1 MHDPNFF
8 LSAFI
13 YLAAAVLLVPV
24 AHRLGLGSVLG
35 YLIGGAL
42 IGPFVLG
49 WVGGEQGEEAMHF
62 AEFGVVIMLFMIGL
76 ELEPARL
83 WRMRGPIFG
92 LGGLQVLLTGLAV
105 TGCAMA
111 FGLAFK
117 PALATGMILALSSTA
132 IVMQTLQEK
141 GLMRTDGGSNS
152 FAVLLFQDISVI
164 PMLAVFPLL
173 ATGGEVTE
181 HHGWLQEMPPWAQP
195 LVTLGAVAL
204 IVIAGQFV
212 VPRGF
217 AILAK
222 TGLRELLT
230 AAALLL
236 IVGVALLMTQVG
248 LSPALGAFVA
258 GVVLAGSHYRH
269 ELESNLE
276 PFKGLLLGL
285 FFLAVGA
292 SLDFSV
298 IAARP
303 LLVAGLVLA
312 LVTLKVAVLLI
323 VAVIL
328 KIRGSQRWLLVLALA
343 QGGEFAFALL
353 SMAMQQEIMDHDT
366 AKVLVVVVAL
376 SMAAAPLLFI
386 LYERVIAPR
395 YTAVSR
401 EEREADVIDEQA
413 PVILAGFGRFGN
425 FLGRFMMSQGV
436 KVTVLESDPD
446 HVEMLRKFGFKVFYG
461 DATRME
467 LLHAAGIEEA
477 CMLIISLADQAKV
490 AQLVMEV
497 REKYPKLRILSRAHD
512 YDQRF
517 ELMRMGLK
525 SEDTVHEQMHGALE
539 LAVRALRALGKPAY
553 AMQRAARRWQRYDE
567 ETMHMI
573 FPVQEDMDAYASIV
587 RQRRIELTQLFEKDL
602 AELSDHSDKGWEVA
616 RADDERKSMG
626 GAGLAET
633 GDVMRDA

>member
-1 MHDPNFF
+1 MHASHFF

-13 YLAAAVLLVPV
+13 YLGAAVLLVPI

-92 LGGLQVLLTGLAV
+92 LGGLQVVLTALAV
-105 TGCAMA
+105 MGIAKAC
-111 FGLAFK
+111 GLETK

-132 IVMQTLQEK
+132 IVIQTLQEK
-141 GLMRTDGGSNS
+141 ALLRTDGGSDS

-164 PMLAVFPLL
+164 PMLVVFPLL
-173 ATGGEVTE
+173 AASGTKVV
-181 HHGWLQEMPPWAQP
+181 HHGWLHELPHWAQP
-195 LVTLGAVAL
+195 FVTLGAVVA
-204 IVIAGQFV
+204 IVIAGQFF

-236 IVGVALLMTQVG
+236 IVGVALMMTLVG

-298 IAARP
+298 IAGRP
-303 LLVAGLVLA
+303 LLVAA
-312 LVTLKVAVLLI
+312 LVAALIALKVLVMF
-323 VAVIL
+323 VIATLL
-328 KIRGSQRWLLVLALA
+328 KIRGSHRWLLSLALA

-353 SMAMQQEIMDHDT
+353 SMAIQQDILEEET
-366 AKVLVVVVAL
+366 SKLLVAVVAL
-376 SMAAAPLLFI
+376 SMAATPLLFI
-386 LYERVIAPR
+386 LYERILAPR
-395 YTAVSR
+395 YTAVSK
-401 EEREADVIDEQA
+401 EERAPDRIDVHA

-425 FLGRFMMSQGV
+425 FVGRFMMSQGV

-446 HVEMLRKFGFKVFYG
+446 HVEMLRKFGFKVFFG
-461 DATRME
+461 DATRLD
-467 LLHAAGIEEA
+467 LLHAAGIHQA
-477 CMLIISLADQAKV
+477 CMLIIALADQAKV
-490 AQLVMEV
+490 AQLVTEV
-497 REKYPKLRILSRAHD
+497 REKYPKLRILARGHD

-517 ELMRMGLK
+517 ELMSLGVAA
-525 SEDTVHEQMHGALE
+525 EDTVHEQMGSAQE
-539 LAVRALRALGKPAY
+539 LAVRALRALGRPAY
-553 AMQRAARRWQRYDE
+553 ATERASRRWRRYDE
-567 ETMHMI
+567 ETFHLI
-573 FPVQEDMDAYASIV
+573 NPVHNDEDAYASIV
-587 RQRRIELTQLFEKDL
+587 RERRIKLTQLFEKDFT
-602 AELSDHSDKGWEVA
+602 ELPDAGDRGWEID
-616 RADDERKSMG
+616 RAEEK
-626 GAGLAET
+626 
-633 GDVMRDA
+633 

>member
-1 MHDPNFF
+1 MHDPHFF

-13 YLAAAVLLVPV
+13 YLGAAVLLVPI

-35 YLIGGAL
+35 YLIGGAI
-42 IGPFVLG
+42 IGPFALG
-49 WVGGEQGEEAMHF
+49 WVGGAQGEEAMHF

-92 LGGLQVLLTGLAV
+92 LGGLQVSLTALAV
-105 TGCAMA
+105 MGIAIAC
-111 FGLAFK
+111 GLEWK

-132 IVMQTLQEK
+132 IVIQTLQEK
-141 GLMRTDGGSNS
+141 GLMRTDGGGDS

-173 ATGGEVTE
+173 AASGIKAE
-181 HHGWLQEMPPWAQP
+181 HHGWLHELPHWAQP
-195 LVTLGAVAL
+195 LVTLGAVVA
-204 IVIAGQFV
+204 IVIAGQFI

-217 AILAK
+217 SILAK

-292 SLDFSV
+292 SLDFAV
-298 IAARP
+298 IAAKP
-303 LLVAGLVLA
+303 LLVAA
-312 LVTLKVAVLLI
+312 LVAALI
-323 VAVIL
+323 VLKAAVIYLIATVL
-328 KIRGSQRWLLVLALA
+328 KIRGSHRWLLSLALA

-353 SMAMQQEIMDHDT
+353 SMAIQQDILDEET
-366 AKVLVVVVAL
+366 SKLLVAVVAL

-386 LYERVIAPR
+386 IYERVIAPR
-395 YTAVSR
+395 YTSVSKETR
-401 EEREADVIDEQA
+401 APDRIDEHA

-425 FLGRFMMSQGV
+425 FVGRFMMSQGV

-446 HVEMLRKFGFKVFYG
+446 HVDMLRRFGFKVFYG
-461 DATRME
+461 DATRLD
-467 LLHAAGIEEA
+467 LLHAAGIEQA
-477 CMLIISLADQAKV
+477 CMLIIALADQAKV
-490 AQLVMEV
+490 AKLVTEV
-497 REKYPKLRILSRAHD
+497 REKLPKLRIFARAHD

-517 ELMRMGLK
+517 ELMNLGLAA
-525 SEDTVHEQMHGALE
+525 EDTVHEQMGSAQE

-553 AMQRAARRWQRYDE
+553 ATERAARRWKRYDE
-567 ETMHMI
+567 ETVHLLV
-573 FPVQEDMDAYASIV
+573 PVHEDESAYANIV
-587 RQRRIELTQLFEKDL
+587 RERRIELTQLFEKDM
-602 AELSDHSDKGWEVA
+602 AELPGVSDDGWEIE
-616 RADDERKSMG
+616 RADEK
-626 GAGLAET
+626 
-633 GDVMRDA
+633 

>member
-1 MHDPNFF
+1 MHAPHFF
-8 LSAFI
+8 ISAFI
-13 YLAAAVLLVPV
+13 YLSAAVLLVPV

-42 IGPFVLG
+42 IGPFALG
-49 WVGGEQGEEAMHF
+49 WVGGRQGEEAMHF

-92 LGGLQVLLTGLAV
+92 LGGLQVSLTALAAMGVAIWCGLEA
-105 TGCAMA
+105 
-111 FGLAFK
+111 K

-132 IVMQTLQEK
+132 IVIQTLQEK
-141 GLMRTDGGSNS
+141 ALMRTDGGSDS
-152 FAVLLFQDISVI
+152 FSVLLFQDISVI

-173 ATGGEVTE
+173 AASGAKVE
-181 HHGWLQEMPPWAQP
+181 HHGWLQELPHWAQP
-195 LVTLGAVAL
+195 IVTLGAVVA
-204 IVIAGQFV
+204 IVFAGQYV

-217 AILAK
+217 TILAK

-292 SLDFSV
+292 SLDFGV
-298 IAARP
+298 IAGKP
-303 LLVAGLVLA
+303 LLVAGLVGA
-312 LVTLKVAVLLI
+312 LILLKVV
-323 VAVIL
+323 VIYGIATLL
-328 KIRGSQRWLLVLALA
+328 KIRGSHRWLLSLALA

-353 SMAMQQEIMDHDT
+353 SMAIQQEILEAET
-366 AKVLVVVVAL
+366 ARMLVAVVAL
-376 SMAAAPLLFI
+376 SMAVTPLLFI
-386 LYERVIAPR
+386 LYERVLAPR

-401 EEREADVIDEQA
+401 EERAADRIDEHA

-425 FLGRFMMSQGV
+425 FVGRFMMSQGV

-446 HVEMLRKFGFKVFYG
+446 HVDMLRKYGFKVFYG
-461 DATRME
+461 DATRLD
-467 LLHAAGIEEA
+467 LLHAAGIEHA
-477 CMLIISLADQAKV
+477 RLLIIALADQAKV
-490 AQLVMEV
+490 AQLIAEV
-497 REKYPKLRILSRAHD
+497 RKKFPKLHIMARARD

-517 ELMRMGLK
+517 ELMSLGLEA
-525 SEDTVHEQMHGALE
+525 EDSVHEQMHSGLE

-553 AMQRAARRWQRYDE
+553 ATERAARRWRRYDE
-567 ETMHMI
+567 ETVHLLL
-573 FPVQEDMDAYASIV
+573 PVQEDDDAVASIV
-587 RQRRIELTQLFEKDL
+587 RERRIELTQLFEKDR
-602 AELSDHSDKGWEVA
+602 AELPDASDTGWEIN
-616 RADDERKSMG
+616 RAEES
-626 GAGLAET
+626 
-633 GDVMRDA
+633 

>member
-1 MHDPNFF
+1 MHDPSFF

-13 YLAAAVLLVPV
+13 YLATAVLMVPV

-49 WVGGEQGEEAMHF
+49 WVGGSQGEEAMHF

-76 ELEPARL
+76 ELEPSRL

-92 LGGLQVLLTGLAV
+92 LGGMQVVFTALAV
-105 TGCAMA
+105 MGVAMA
-111 FGLAFK
+111 CGLEFK
-117 PALATGMILALSSTA
+117 PAIAVGMILALSSTA
-132 IVMQTLQEK
+132 IVIQTLQEK
-141 GLMRTDGGSNS
+141 ALMRTDGGSDS

-173 ATGGEVTE
+173 AASGVSSD
-181 HHGWLQEMPPWAQP
+181 HHGWLQDLPHWAQP
-195 LVTLGAVAL
+195 LVTLGAVVA
-204 IVIAGQFV
+204 IVIAGQFI

-236 IVGVALLMTQVG
+236 IVGVALLMEQVG

-298 IAARP
+298 IASRP
-303 LLVAGLVLA
+303 VVIGLLVTG
-312 LVTLKVAVLLI
+312 LI
-323 VAVIL
+323 VMKAAVMFAIASVL
-328 KIRGSQRWLLVLALA
+328 KIRGSHRWLLSLALA

-353 SMAMQQEIMDHDT
+353 SMAIQQRILDAET
-366 AKVLVVVVAL
+366 SKLLVAVVAL
-376 SMAAAPLLFI
+376 SMAVTPLLFV
-386 LYERVIAPR
+386 LYEKVIAPR
-395 YTAVSR
+395 FTAVVMEKR
-401 EEREADVIDEQA
+401 APDAIDEHA
-413 PVILAGFGRFGN
+413 PVIMAGFGRFGN
-425 FLGRFMMSQGV
+425 FVGRFMMAQGV

-446 HVEMLRKFGFKVFYG
+446 HVDMLRNFGFKVFYG
-461 DATRME
+461 DATRLD
-467 LLHAAGIEEA
+467 LLHAAGIAEA
-477 CMLIISLADQAKV
+477 RILIISLADRAKV
-490 AQLVMEV
+490 AQLIAEI
-497 REKYPKLRILSRAHD
+497 REKFPNVRILARA
-512 YDQRF
+512 YDFDHRF
-517 ELMRMGLK
+517 ELRGLGLNV
-525 SEDTVHEQMHGALE
+525 EDIVHEQMHSALE
-539 LAVRALRALGKPAY
+539 LGTKALCILGRQRDELERAMK
-553 AMQRAARRWQRYDE
+553 QWKVYDE
-567 ETMHMI
+567 ETFHMLI
-573 FPVQEDMDAYASIV
+573 PVQDDDDAYASIV
-587 RQRRIELTQLFEKDL
+587 RQRRIELTQLFER
-602 AELSDHSDKGWEVA
+602 DKTEPTSPSA
-616 RADDERKSMG
+616 
-626 GAGLAET
+626 
-633 GDVMRDA
+633 

>member
-132 IVMQTLQEK
+132 IVIQTLQEK

-173 ATGGEVTE
+173 AAGGVATE
-181 HHGWLQEMPPWAQP
+181 HHGWLQEMPHWAQP

-204 IVIAGQFV
+204 IVVAGQFV

-292 SLDFSV
+292 SLDFGV
-298 IAARP
+298 ITARP
-303 LLVAGLVLA
+303 LVVAALVLA
-312 LVTLKVAVLLI
+312 LVTLKVVVLLV

-328 KIRGSQRWLLVLALA
+328 KIRGSQRWLLALALA

-353 SMAMQQEIMDHDT
+353 SMAMQQQILDKDT
-366 AKVLVVVVAL
+366 AKLLVAVVAL

-386 LYERVIAPR
+386 LYERVVAPR

-401 EEREADVIDEQA
+401 EERVADVIDEQA
-413 PVILAGFGRFGN
+413 PVILAGFGRFAG
-425 FLGRFMMSQGV
+425 G
-436 KVTVLESDPD
+436 
-446 HVEMLRKFGFKVFYG
+446 YG
-461 DATRME
+461 CLCEHR
-467 LLHAAGIEEA
+467 
-477 CMLIISLADQAKV
+477 S
-490 AQLVMEV
+490 
-497 REKYPKLRILSRAHD
+497 P
-512 YDQRF
+512 
-517 ELMRMGLK
+517 
-525 SEDTVHEQMHGALE
+525 
-539 LAVRALRALGKPAY
+539 
-553 AMQRAARRWQRYDE
+553 AARRA
-567 ETMHMI
+567 
-573 FPVQEDMDAYASIV
+573 DAVV
-587 RQRRIELTQLFEKDL
+587 REGSRRIERPQRQGL
-602 AELSDHSDKGWEVA
+602 G
-616 RADDERKSMG
+616 G
-626 GAGLAET
+626 GASGRRA
-633 GDVMRDA
+633 VA

>member
-1 MHDPNFF
+1 M
-8 LSAFI
+8 
-13 YLAAAVLLVPV
+13 YLAAAVLLVPL

-42 IGPFVLG
+42 IGPFALG
-49 WVGGEQGEEAMHF
+49 WVGGTQGEEAMHF

-83 WRMRGPIFG
+83 WRIRGPIFG
-92 LGGLQVLLTGLAV
+92 LGGMQVVFTTLAV
-105 TGCAMA
+105 MGIAMA
-111 FGLAFK
+111 CGLETK
-117 PALATGMILALSSTA
+117 SALAAGMILALSSTA
-132 IVMQTLQEK
+132 IVIQTLQEK
-141 GLMRTDGGSNS
+141 ALMRTDGGSDA

-173 ATGGEVTE
+173 AASGAKAE
-181 HHGWLQEMPPWAQP
+181 HHGWLQGLPHWAQP
-195 LVTLGAVAL
+195 LITLSAVVV
-204 IVIAGQFV
+204 IVIGGQFV

-236 IVGVALLMTQVG
+236 IIGVALLMTQVG

-276 PFKGLLLGL
+276 PFKSLLLGL

-292 SLDFSV
+292 SLDFGV
-298 IAARP
+298 IAGKP
-303 LLVAGLVLA
+303 LLVGTLVLA
-312 LVTLKVAVLLI
+312 LIALKAAVMFAI
-323 VAVIL
+323 ATAL
-328 KIRGSQRWLLVLALA
+328 KIRGSHRWLLSLALA

-353 SMAMQQEIMDHDT
+353 SMAIQQEILPAET
-366 AKVLVVVVAL
+366 SKLLVAVVAL

-386 LYERVIAPR
+386 FYERVLAPR
-395 YTAVSR
+395 YTAVVKEGR
-401 EEREADVIDEQA
+401 PADTIDEHA

-425 FLGRFMMSQGV
+425 FVGRFMMSQGV

-461 DATRME
+461 DATRLD
-467 LLHAAGIEEA
+467 LLHAAGIEQA
-477 CMLIISLADQAKV
+477 CLLIIALADRAKV
-490 AQLVMEV
+490 AQLVTEV
-497 REKYPKLRILSRAHD
+497 REKFPKLRIMARAHD

-517 ELMRMGLK
+517 ELMSLGLGA
-525 SEDTVHEQMHGALE
+525 EDTVHEQMGSAQE

-553 AMQRAARRWQRYDE
+553 ATERAARHWRRYDE
-567 ETMHMI
+567 ETVHMLV
-573 FPVQEDMDAYASIV
+573 PVQEDEDAYASIV
-587 RQRRIELTQLFEKDL
+587 RDRRIELAQLFEKDI
-602 AELSDHSDKGWEVA
+602 AELSDAGDKGWEISRV
-616 RADDERKSMG
+616 E
-626 GAGLAET
+626 ET
-633 GDVMRDA
+633 

>member
-1 MHDPNFF
+1 MHAPHFF
-8 LSAFI
+8 ISAFI
-13 YLAAAVLLVPV
+13 YLSAAVLLVPV

-42 IGPFVLG
+42 IGPFALG
-49 WVGGEQGEEAMHF
+49 WVGGRQGEEAMHF

-92 LGGLQVLLTGLAV
+92 LGGLQVSLTALAAMGVAIWCGLEA
-105 TGCAMA
+105 
-111 FGLAFK
+111 K

-132 IVMQTLQEK
+132 IVIQTLQEK
-141 GLMRTDGGSNS
+141 ALMRTDGGSDS

-173 ATGGEVTE
+173 AASGAKVE
-181 HHGWLQEMPPWAQP
+181 HHGWLQELPHWAQP
-195 LVTLGAVAL
+195 IVTLGAVVA
-204 IVIAGQFV
+204 IVFAGQYV

-217 AILAK
+217 TILAK

-292 SLDFSV
+292 SLDFGV
-298 IAARP
+298 IAGKP
-303 LLVAGLVLA
+303 LLVAGLVGA
-312 LVTLKVAVLLI
+312 LILLKVV
-323 VAVIL
+323 VIYGIATLL
-328 KIRGSQRWLLVLALA
+328 KIRGSHRWLLSLALA

-353 SMAMQQEIMDHDT
+353 SMAIQQEILEAET
-366 AKVLVVVVAL
+366 ARLLVAVVAL
-376 SMAAAPLLFI
+376 SMAVTPLLFI
-386 LYERVIAPR
+386 LYERVLAPR

-401 EEREADVIDEQA
+401 EERAPDRIDEHA

-425 FLGRFMMSQGV
+425 FVGRFMMSQGV

-446 HVEMLRKFGFKVFYG
+446 HVDMLRKYGFKVFYG
-461 DATRME
+461 DATRLD
-467 LLHAAGIEEA
+467 LLHAAGIEHA
-477 CMLIISLADQAKV
+477 RLLIIALADQAKV
-490 AQLVMEV
+490 AQLIAEV
-497 REKYPKLRILSRAHD
+497 REKFPRLHIMARARD

-517 ELMRMGLK
+517 ELMSLGLEA
-525 SEDTVHEQMHGALE
+525 EDSVHEQMHSGLE

-553 AMQRAARRWQRYDE
+553 ATERAARRWRRYDE
-567 ETMHMI
+567 ETVHLLL
-573 FPVQEDMDAYASIV
+573 PVQEDDDAVASIV
-587 RQRRIELTQLFEKDL
+587 RERRIELTQLFEKDR
-602 AELSDHSDKGWEVA
+602 AELPDASDTGWEIN
-616 RADDERKSMG
+616 RAEES
-626 GAGLAET
+626 
-633 GDVMRDA
+633 

>member
-1 MHDPNFF
+1 MHDANFF

-92 LGGLQVLLTGLAV
+92 LGGAQVVFTSLAV
-105 TGCAMA
+105 MGIALAC
-111 FGLAFK
+111 GLEFK
-117 PALATGMILALSSTA
+117 PAIATGMILALSSTA
-132 IVMQTLQEK
+132 IVIQTLQEK
-141 GLMRTDGGSNS
+141 ALMRTDGGADS
-152 FAVLLFQDISVI
+152 FAVLLFQDIAVI

-173 ATGGEVTE
+173 AASGTTTE
-181 HHGWLQEMPPWAQP
+181 HHGWLQALPHWAQP
-195 LVTLGAVAL
+195 LVTLSAVVA

-298 IAARP
+298 ITAKP
-303 LLVAGLVLA
+303 LLVGALVLA
-312 LVTLKVAVLLI
+312 LIVLKTAVVFAI
-323 VAVIL
+323 ATVL
-328 KIRGSQRWLLVLALA
+328 KLRGSHRWLLALALA

-353 SMAMQQEIMDHDT
+353 SMALQQQILDAET
-366 AKVLVVVVAL
+366 SKLLVAVVAL
-376 SMAAAPLLFI
+376 SMAVTPLLFI
-386 LYERVIAPR
+386 VYERIIAPR
-395 YTAVSR
+395 YTAVSKV
-401 EEREADVIDEQA
+401 ERAADTIDEHA

-446 HVEMLRKFGFKVFYG
+446 HVDMLRAFGFKVFYG
-461 DATRME
+461 DATRLD
-467 LLHAAGIEEA
+467 LLHAAGIDQA
-477 CMLIISLADQAKV
+477 CMLIIALADQSKV
-490 AQLVMEV
+490 ARLITEV
-497 REKYPKLRILSRAHD
+497 REKHPKLRILVRAQD
-512 YDQRF
+512 YDHRF
-517 ELMRMGLK
+517 ELLK
-525 SEDTVHEQMHGALE
+525 LGISAEDMVHEQMHSALV
-539 LAVRALRALGKPAY
+539 LATRALQALGKPAA
-553 AMQRAARRWQRYDE
+553 AMEEAARKWRRYDD
-567 ETMHMI
+567 ETMHLI
-573 FPVQEDMDAYASIV
+573 VPVQDDFDAYASIV
-587 RQRRIELTQLFEKDL
+587 RERRIQLTQLFEKDR
-602 AELSDHSDKGWEVA
+602 AEA
-616 RADDERKSMG
+616 
-626 GAGLAET
+626 AEK
-633 GDVMRDA
+633 

>member
-49 WVGGEQGEEAMHF
+49 WVGGAQGEEALHF

-76 ELEPARL
+76 ELEPSRL

-92 LGGLQVLLTGLAV
+92 LGGMQVVFTALVVMGI
-105 TGCAMA
+105 AMA
-111 FGLAFK
+111 CGLEFK
-117 PALATGMILALSSTA
+117 PAIATGMILALSSTA
-132 IVMQTLQEK
+132 IVIQTLQEK
-141 GLMRTDGGSNS
+141 ALMRTDGGADS
-152 FAVLLFQDISVI
+152 FAVLLFQDIAVI

-173 ATGGEVTE
+173 AAAETTTE
-181 HHGWLQEMPPWAQP
+181 HHGWLQELPHWAQP
-195 LVTLGAVAL
+195 LVTLSAVVA

-298 IAARP
+298 IAAKP
-303 LLVAGLVLA
+303 LLVGVLVLG
-312 LVTLKVAVLLI
+312 LI
-323 VAVIL
+323 VL
-328 KIRGSQRWLLVLALA
+328 KTLVLFAIATLLKLRGSHRWLLALALA

-353 SMAMQQEIMDHDT
+353 SMASQQQILEAEN
-366 AKVLVVVVAL
+366 AKLLVAVVAL
-376 SMAAAPLLFI
+376 SMAITPLLFI
-386 LYERVIAPR
+386 VYERVIAPR
-395 YTAVSR
+395 YTAVIK
-401 EEREADVIDEQA
+401 EERAPDPIDEHA

-436 KVTVLESDPD
+436 KVTVLETDPD
-446 HVEMLRKFGFKVFYG
+446 HVAMLRTFGFKVFYG
-461 DATRME
+461 DATRLD
-467 LLHAAGIEEA
+467 LLHAAGIEQA
-477 CMLIISLADQAKV
+477 CMLIIALADESKV
-490 AQLVMEV
+490 ARLVTEV
-497 REKYPKLRILSRAHD
+497 REKYPKVRILVRAKD
-512 YDQRF
+512 YGHRF
-517 ELMRMGLK
+517 ELLK
-525 SEDTVHEQMHGALE
+525 LGIEAEDMVHEQMHSALA
-539 LAVRALRALGKPAY
+539 LATRALQALGKPAA
-553 AMQRAARRWQRYDE
+553 AMEEAARKWRRYDD
-567 ETMHMI
+567 ETMHLI
-573 FPVQEDMDAYASIV
+573 VPVQDDFDAYASIV
-587 RQRRIELTQLFEKDL
+587 RERRIQLTQLFEKDR
-602 AELSDHSDKGWEVA
+602 AEVEK
-616 RADDERKSMG
+616 
-626 GAGLAET
+626 
-633 GDVMRDA
+633 

>member
-1 MHDPNFF
+1 MHDPHFF

-13 YLAAAVLLVPV
+13 YLATAVLMVPL
-24 AHRLGLGSVLG
+24 AQRLGLGSVLG

-42 IGPFVLG
+42 IGPFALG
-49 WVGGEQGEEAMHF
+49 WVGGTQGEEAMHF

-76 ELEPARL
+76 ELEPSRL

-92 LGGLQVLLTGLAV
+92 LGGMQVVFTALAV
-105 TGCAMA
+105 MGIAMLC
-111 FGLAFK
+111 GLSFK
-117 PALATGMILALSSTA
+117 PAIAAGMILALSSTA
-132 IVMQTLQEK
+132 IVLQTMQEK
-141 GLMRTDGGSNS
+141 ALMRTDGGSDS

-173 ATGGEVTE
+173 AASGAKVEA
-181 HHGWLQEMPPWAQP
+181 HGWLQQLPHWVQP
-195 LVTLGAVAL
+195 LVTIGAVVV

-217 AILAK
+217 AVLAK

-298 IAARP
+298 IIAKP
-303 LLVAGLVLA
+303 VLITLLVAGLIVMKA
-312 LVTLKVAVLLI
+312 TVMLVIATV
-323 VAVIL
+323 L
-328 KIRGSQRWLLVLALA
+328 KIRGSHRWLLSLALA

-353 SMAMQQEIMDHDT
+353 SMAIQQRILDAET
-366 AKVLVVVVAL
+366 SKLLVAVVAL
-376 SMAAAPLLFI
+376 SMAVTPLLFVI
-386 LYERVIAPR
+386 YEKVIAPR
-395 YTAVSR
+395 YTAVA
-401 EEREADVIDEQA
+401 EEKRAPDTIDEHA
-413 PVILAGFGRFGN
+413 PVIMAGFGRFGN
-425 FLGRFMMSQGV
+425 FVGRFMMSQGV

-446 HVEMLRKFGFKVFYG
+446 HVDMLRNFGFKVFYG
-461 DATRME
+461 DATRLD
-467 LLHAAGIEEA
+467 LLHAAGIA
-477 CMLIISLADQAKV
+477 QARMFIISLADRAKV
-490 AQLVMEV
+490 AQLVTEI
-497 REKYPKLRILSRAHD
+497 REKFPNVRILARAYD

-517 ELMRMGLK
+517 ELRGLGLNVG
-525 SEDTVHEQMHGALE
+525 DIVHEQMHSALE
-539 LAVRALRALGKPAY
+539 LGAKALCVLGKQRDELER
-553 AMQRAARRWQRYDE
+553 AMKKWKAYDE
-567 ETMHMI
+567 ETFHMLI
-573 FPVQEDMDAYASIV
+573 PVQDDDDAYASIV
-587 RQRRIELTQLFEKDL
+587 RERRIELTQLFERD
-602 AELSDHSDKGWEVA
+602 
-616 RADDERKSMG
+616 RT
-626 GAGLAET
+626 ET
-633 GDVMRDA
+633 TSPSA

>member
-1 MHDPNFF
+1 MHDSHFF

-49 WVGGEQGEEAMHF
+49 WVGGSQGEEAMHF

-92 LGGLQVLLTGLAV
+92 IGGMQVVFTSLAV
-105 TGCAMA
+105 MGIAMA
-111 FGLAFK
+111 CGLEFK
-117 PALATGMILALSSTA
+117 PAIATGMILALSSTA
-132 IVMQTLQEK
+132 IVIQTLQEK
-141 GLMRTDGGSNS
+141 ALMRTDGGSDS

-173 ATGGEVTE
+173 AASGPTTE
-181 HHGWLQEMPPWAQP
+181 HHGWLQELPHWAQP
-195 LVTLGAVAL
+195 LVTLSAVVA
-204 IVIAGQFV
+204 IVIAGQFM

-298 IAARP
+298 ITSRP
-303 LLVAGLVLA
+303 IVVGVLVLA
-312 LVTLKVAVLLI
+312 LIVLKAAVLFGIATL
-323 VAVIL
+323 L
-328 KIRGSQRWLLVLALA
+328 RIRGSHRWLLALAIA

-353 SMAMQQEIMDHDT
+353 SMAMQQQILDAET
-366 AKVLVVVVAL
+366 SKLLVAVVAL
-376 SMAAAPLLFI
+376 SMAVTPLLFI
-386 LYERVIAPR
+386 IYERVIAPR
-395 YTAVSR
+395 YTAVAK
-401 EEREADVIDEQA
+401 EERVADTIDEHA

-425 FLGRFMMSQGV
+425 FVGRFMMTQGV

-446 HVEMLRKFGFKVFYG
+446 HVDMLRAFGFKVFYG
-461 DATRME
+461 DATRMS
-467 LLHAAGIEEA
+467 LLHAAGIEHA
-477 CMLIISLADQAKV
+477 RLLIITLADEAKV
-490 AQLVMEV
+490 AQLVAEV
-497 REKYPKLRILSRAHD
+497 REKFPKLRIMARAHG

-517 ELMRMGLK
+517 ELMKLGLAA
-525 SEDTVHEQMHGALE
+525 EDTVHEQMGSAQE

-553 AMQRAARRWQRYDE
+553 ATERAARRWRRYDE
-567 ETMHMI
+567 ETVHLLI
-573 FPVQEDMDAYASIV
+573 PVQDDFDTYASIV
-587 RQRRIELTQLFEKDL
+587 RDRRTQLTQLFEKDRT
-602 AELSDHSDKGWEVA
+602 ELSTDADKGWEIA
-616 RADDERKSMG
+616 RAEEK
-626 GAGLAET
+626 
-633 GDVMRDA
+633 

>member
-1 MHDPNFF
+1 MHDPHFF

-13 YLAAAVLLVPV
+13 YLAAAVLMVPL

-49 WVGGEQGEEAMHF
+49 WVGGSQGEEAMHF

-76 ELEPARL
+76 ELEPSRL

-92 LGGLQVLLTGLAV
+92 LGGLQVVGSALAV
-105 TGCAMA
+105 TGIAMA
-111 FGLAFK
+111 CGLEFK

-132 IVMQTLQEK
+132 IVIQTLQEK
-141 GLMRTDGGSNS
+141 ALMRTDGGSDS

-173 ATGGEVTE
+173 AASGVKMEV
-181 HHGWLQEMPPWAQP
+181 HGWLQELPHWAQP
-195 LVTLGAVAL
+195 LVTLGAVVA

-217 AILAK
+217 AVLAK

-269 ELESNLE
+269 ELASNLE

-298 IAARP
+298 IVARP
-303 LLVAGLVLA
+303 LTIALLVAGLIA
-312 LVTLKVAVLLI
+312 LKAVVMLLI
-323 VAVIL
+323 ATAL
-328 KIRGSQRWLLVLALA
+328 KIRGSHRWLLALALA

-353 SMAMQQEIMDHDT
+353 SMAMQQRILDAEIS
-366 AKVLVVVVAL
+366 KLLVAVVAL
-376 SMAAAPLLFI
+376 SMAVTPLLFV
-386 LYERVIAPR
+386 LYEKIIAPR
-395 YTAVSR
+395 YTAVVVEKR
-401 EEREADVIDEQA
+401 APDTIDEHA
-413 PVILAGFGRFGN
+413 PVIMAGFGRFGN
-425 FLGRFMMSQGV
+425 FVGRFMMSQDI

-446 HVEMLRKFGFKVFYG
+446 HVDMLRTFGFKVFYG
-461 DATRME
+461 DATRLD
-467 LLHAAGIEEA
+467 LLHAAGIEQA
-477 CMLIISLADQAKV
+477 CMLIISLADRAKV
-490 AQLVMEV
+490 AQLVTEV
-497 REKYPKLRILSRAHD
+497 REKFPKVRILARAHD
-512 YDQRF
+512 YDQRH
-517 ELMRMGLK
+517 ELIRLGLR
-525 SEDTVHEQMHGALE
+525 SEDVVHEQMHSALE
-539 LAVRALRALGKPAY
+539 LGLKALRVLGKPGE
-553 AMQRAARRWQRYDE
+553 AMEEAKRRWKAYDE
-567 ETMHMI
+567 ETFHLLI
-573 FPVQEDMDAYASIV
+573 PVHDDDDAYASIV
-587 RQRRIELTQLFEKDL
+587 RERRIQLTQLFEKDR
-602 AELSDHSDKGWEVA
+602 AEME
-616 RADDERKSMG
+616 M
-626 GAGLAET
+626 
-633 GDVMRDA
+633 

>member
-1 MHDPNFF
+1 MHDPHFF

-13 YLAAAVLLVPV
+13 YLAAAVLLVPI

-35 YLIGGAL
+35 YLIGGAI

-49 WVGGEQGEEAMHF
+49 WVGGRQGEEAMHF

-76 ELEPARL
+76 ELEPSRL

-92 LGGLQVLLTGLAV
+92 LGGLQVSLTALAV
-105 TGCAMA
+105 MGIAIA
-111 FGLAFK
+111 FGLQWK

-132 IVMQTLQEK
+132 IVIQTLQEK
-141 GLMRTDGGSNS
+141 GLMRTDGGGDS

-173 ATGGEVTE
+173 AASGVEIK
-181 HHGWLQEMPPWAQP
+181 HDGWLHELPHWAQP
-195 LVTLGAVAL
+195 LVTLGAVVA
-204 IVIAGQFV
+204 IVIAGQFII
-212 VPRGF
+212 PRGF
-217 AILAK
+217 AVLAK
-222 TGLRELLT
+222 TGLREILT

-292 SLDFSV
+292 SLDFAV
-298 IAARP
+298 IAANP
-303 LLVAGLVLA
+303 LLIAALVLA
-312 LVTLKVAVLLI
+312 LIALKA
-323 VAVIL
+323 AVIYLIATAL
-328 KIRGSQRWLLVLALA
+328 KIRGSHRWLLSLALA

-353 SMAMQQEIMDHDT
+353 SMAIQQDILTEET
-366 AKVLVVVVAL
+366 SKLLVAVVAL

-386 LYERVIAPR
+386 IYERVLAPR
-395 YTAVSR
+395 YTSVSR
-401 EEREADVIDEQA
+401 EERAPDRIDEHA

-425 FLGRFMMSQGV
+425 FVGRFMMSQGV

-446 HVEMLRKFGFKVFYG
+446 HVDMLRRFGFKVFYG
-461 DATRME
+461 DATRLD
-467 LLHAAGIEEA
+467 LLHAAGIDQA
-477 CMLIISLADQAKV
+477 CMLIIALADQAKV
-490 AQLVMEV
+490 ARLVTEV
-497 REKYPKLRILSRAHD
+497 REKFPDLRILARAHD

-517 ELMRMGLK
+517 ELMNLGL
-525 SEDTVHEQMHGALE
+525 SAEDTVHEQMGSAQE

-553 AMQRAARRWQRYDE
+553 ATERAARRWKRYDE
-567 ETMHMI
+567 ETVHLLV
-573 FPVQEDMDAYASIV
+573 PVHEDEDTYARIV
-587 RQRRIELTQLFEKDL
+587 RERRIELTQLFEKDL
-602 AELSDHSDKGWEVA
+602 AELPIDSDEGWEIE
-616 RADDERKSMG
+616 RAEK
-626 GAGLAET
+626 E
-633 GDVMRDA
+633 

>member
-49 WVGGEQGEEAMHF
+49 WVGWVGGEQGEEALHF

-76 ELEPARL
+76 ELEPSRL

-92 LGGLQVLLTGLAV
+92 LGGMQVVFTALAVMGLA
-105 TGCAMA
+105 MA
-111 FGLAFK
+111 CGLDFK
-117 PALATGMILALSSTA
+117 PAIATGMILALSSTA
-132 IVMQTLQEK
+132 IVIQTLQEK
-141 GLMRTDGGSNS
+141 ALMRTDGGADS
-152 FAVLLFQDISVI
+152 FAVLLFQDIAVI

-173 ATGGEVTE
+173 AAGETTTE
-181 HHGWLQEMPPWAQP
+181 HHGWLQELPHWAQP
-195 LVTLGAVAL
+195 LVTLGAVVA

-298 IAARP
+298 IAAKP
-303 LLVAGLVLA
+303 LLVGVLVLG
-312 LVTLKVAVLLI
+312 LIVLKTLVLLAI
-323 VAVIL
+323 ATLL
-328 KIRGSQRWLLVLALA
+328 KIRGSHRWLLALALA

-353 SMAMQQEIMDHDT
+353 SMASQQQILDAEN
-366 AKVLVVVVAL
+366 AKLLVAVVAL
-376 SMAAAPLLFI
+376 SMAVTPLLFI
-386 LYERVIAPR
+386 VYERVIAQR
-395 YTAVSR
+395 YTAVSKV
-401 EEREADVIDEQA
+401 ERAPDPIDEHA

-436 KVTVLESDPD
+436 KVTVLETDPD
-446 HVEMLRKFGFKVFYG
+446 HVDMLRTFGFKVFYG
-461 DATRME
+461 DATRLD
-467 LLHAAGIEEA
+467 LLHAAGIEQA
-477 CMLIISLADQAKV
+477 CMLIIALADESKV
-490 AQLVMEV
+490 ARLVTEV
-497 REKYPKLRILSRAHD
+497 REKYPKVRILVRAQD
-512 YDQRF
+512 YGHRF
-517 ELMRMGLK
+517 ELLK
-525 SEDTVHEQMHGALE
+525 LGIEAEDMVHEQMHSALA
-539 LAVRALRALGKPAY
+539 LATRALQALGKPAA
-553 AMQRAARRWQRYDE
+553 AMEEAARKWRRYDD
-567 ETMHMI
+567 ETMHLI
-573 FPVQEDMDAYASIV
+573 VPVQDDFDAYASIV
-587 RQRRIELTQLFEKDL
+587 RERRVQLTQLFEKDR
-602 AELSDHSDKGWEVA
+602 AEVEK
-616 RADDERKSMG
+616 
-626 GAGLAET
+626 
-633 GDVMRDA
+633 

>member
-49 WVGGEQGEEAMHF
+49 WVGGAQGEEALHF

-76 ELEPARL
+76 ELEPSRL

-92 LGGLQVLLTGLAV
+92 LGGMQVVFTALTVMGIALACGLE
-105 TGCAMA
+105 
-111 FGLAFK
+111 FK
-117 PALATGMILALSSTA
+117 PAIATGMILALSSTA
-132 IVMQTLQEK
+132 IVIQTLQEK
-141 GLMRTDGGSNS
+141 ALMRTDGGADS
-152 FAVLLFQDISVI
+152 FAVLLFQDIAVI

-173 ATGGEVTE
+173 AASETTTE
-181 HHGWLQEMPPWAQP
+181 HHGWLQELPQWAQP
-195 LVTLGAVAL
+195 LVTLGAVVA

-292 SLDFSV
+292 SLDFNV
-298 IAARP
+298 IAAKP
-303 LLVAGLVLA
+303 LLVGVLVLG
-312 LVTLKVAVLLI
+312 LIVLKTLVLLAI
-323 VAVIL
+323 ATLL
-328 KIRGSQRWLLVLALA
+328 KIRGSHRWLLALA

-353 SMAMQQEIMDHDT
+353 SMASQQQILDAEN
-366 AKVLVVVVAL
+366 AKLLVAVVAL
-376 SMAAAPLLFI
+376 SMAVTPLLFI
-386 LYERVIAPR
+386 VYERVIAPR
-395 YTAVSR
+395 YTAVSKV
-401 EEREADVIDEQA
+401 ERAPDPIDEHA

-436 KVTVLESDPD
+436 KVTVLETDPD
-446 HVEMLRKFGFKVFYG
+446 HVDMLRTFGFKVFYG
-461 DATRME
+461 DATRLD
-467 LLHAAGIEEA
+467 LLHAAGIEQA
-477 CMLIISLADQAKV
+477 CMLIIALADESKV
-490 AQLVMEV
+490 ARLVTEV
-497 REKYPKLRILSRAHD
+497 REKYPKVRILVRAKD
-512 YDQRF
+512 YGHRF
-517 ELMRMGLK
+517 ELLK
-525 SEDTVHEQMHGALE
+525 LGIEAEDMVHEQMHSALA
-539 LAVRALRALGKPAY
+539 LATRALQALGKPAA
-553 AMQRAARRWQRYDE
+553 AMEEAAQRWRRYDD
-567 ETMHMI
+567 ETMHLI
-573 FPVQEDMDAYASIV
+573 VPVQDDFDACASIV
-587 RQRRIELTQLFEKDL
+587 RERRIQLTQLFEKDR
-602 AELSDHSDKGWEVA
+602 AEVEK
-616 RADDERKSMG
+616 
-626 GAGLAET
+626 
-633 GDVMRDA
+633 

>member
-49 WVGGEQGEEAMHF
+49 WVGGAQGEEALHF

-76 ELEPARL
+76 ELEPSRL

-92 LGGLQVLLTGLAV
+92 LGGMQVVFTALTVMGIALACGLE
-105 TGCAMA
+105 
-111 FGLAFK
+111 FK
-117 PALATGMILALSSTA
+117 PAIATGMILALSSTA
-132 IVMQTLQEK
+132 IVIQTLQEK
-141 GLMRTDGGSNS
+141 ALMRTDGGADS
-152 FAVLLFQDISVI
+152 FAVLLFQDIAVI

-173 ATGGEVTE
+173 AASETTTE
-181 HHGWLQEMPPWAQP
+181 HHGWLQELPQWAQP
-195 LVTLGAVAL
+195 LVTLGAVVA

-292 SLDFSV
+292 SLDFNV
-298 IAARP
+298 IAAKP
-303 LLVAGLVLA
+303 LLVGVLVLG
-312 LVTLKVAVLLI
+312 LIVLKTLVLLAI
-323 VAVIL
+323 ATLL
-328 KIRGSQRWLLVLALA
+328 KIRGSHRWLLALALA

-353 SMAMQQEIMDHDT
+353 SMASQQQILDAEN
-366 AKVLVVVVAL
+366 AKLLVAVVAL
-376 SMAAAPLLFI
+376 SMAVTPLLFI
-386 LYERVIAPR
+386 VYERVIAPR
-395 YTAVSR
+395 YTAVSKV
-401 EEREADVIDEQA
+401 ERAPDPIDEHA

-436 KVTVLESDPD
+436 KVTVLETDPD
-446 HVEMLRKFGFKVFYG
+446 HVDMLRTFGFKVFYG
-461 DATRME
+461 DATRLD
-467 LLHAAGIEEA
+467 LLHAAGIEQA
-477 CMLIISLADQAKV
+477 CMLIIALADESKV
-490 AQLVMEV
+490 ARLVTEV
-497 REKYPKLRILSRAHD
+497 REKYPKVRILVRAKD
-512 YDQRF
+512 YGHRF
-517 ELMRMGLK
+517 ELLK
-525 SEDTVHEQMHGALE
+525 LGIEAEDMVHEQMHSALA
-539 LAVRALRALGKPAY
+539 LATRALQALGKPAA
-553 AMQRAARRWQRYDE
+553 AMEEAAQRWRRYDD
-567 ETMHMI
+567 ETMHLI
-573 FPVQEDMDAYASIV
+573 VPVQDDFDAYASIV
-587 RQRRIELTQLFEKDL
+587 RERRIQLTQLFEKDR
-602 AELSDHSDKGWEVA
+602 AEV
-616 RADDERKSMG
+616 
-626 GAGLAET
+626 
-633 GDVMRDA
+633 

>member
-49 WVGGEQGEEAMHF
+49 WVGGAQGEEALHF

-76 ELEPARL
+76 ELEPSRL

-92 LGGLQVLLTGLAV
+92 LGGMQVVFTALTVMGIALACGLE
-105 TGCAMA
+105 
-111 FGLAFK
+111 FK
-117 PALATGMILALSSTA
+117 PAIATGMILALSSTA
-132 IVMQTLQEK
+132 IVIQTLQEK
-141 GLMRTDGGSNS
+141 ALMRTDGGADS
-152 FAVLLFQDISVI
+152 FAVLLFQDIAVI

-173 ATGGEVTE
+173 AASETTTE
-181 HHGWLQEMPPWAQP
+181 HHGWLQELPQWAQP
-195 LVTLGAVAL
+195 LVTLGAVVA

-258 GVVLAGSHYRH
+258 GLVLAGSHYRH

-292 SLDFSV
+292 SLDFNV
-298 IAARP
+298 IAAKP
-303 LLVAGLVLA
+303 LLVGVLVLG
-312 LVTLKVAVLLI
+312 LIVLKTLVLLAI
-323 VAVIL
+323 ATLL
-328 KIRGSQRWLLVLALA
+328 KIRGSHRWLLALALA

-353 SMAMQQEIMDHDT
+353 SMASQQQILDAEN
-366 AKVLVVVVAL
+366 AKLLVAVVAL
-376 SMAAAPLLFI
+376 SMAVTPLLFI
-386 LYERVIAPR
+386 VYERVIAPR
-395 YTAVSR
+395 YTAVSKV
-401 EEREADVIDEQA
+401 ERAPDPIDEHA

-436 KVTVLESDPD
+436 KVTVLETDPD
-446 HVEMLRKFGFKVFYG
+446 HVDMLRTFGFKVFYG
-461 DATRME
+461 DATRLD
-467 LLHAAGIEEA
+467 LLHAAGIEQA
-477 CMLIISLADQAKV
+477 CMLIIALADESKV
-490 AQLVMEV
+490 ARLVTEV
-497 REKYPKLRILSRAHD
+497 REKYPKVRILVRAKD
-512 YDQRF
+512 YGHRF
-517 ELMRMGLK
+517 ELLK
-525 SEDTVHEQMHGALE
+525 LGIEAEDMVHEQMHSALA
-539 LAVRALRALGKPAY
+539 LATRALQALGKPAA
-553 AMQRAARRWQRYDE
+553 AMEEAAQRWRRYDD
-567 ETMHMI
+567 ETMHLI
-573 FPVQEDMDAYASIV
+573 VPVQDDFDAYASIV
-587 RQRRIELTQLFEKDL
+587 RERRIQLTQLFEKDR
-602 AELSDHSDKGWEVA
+602 AEVEK
-616 RADDERKSMG
+616 
-626 GAGLAET
+626 
-633 GDVMRDA
+633 

>member
-49 WVGGEQGEEAMHF
+49 WVGGAQGEEALHF

-76 ELEPARL
+76 ELEPSRL

-92 LGGLQVLLTGLAV
+92 LGGMQVVFTALAV
-105 TGCAMA
+105 MGIALTC
-111 FGLAFK
+111 GLEYK
-117 PALATGMILALSSTA
+117 PAIATGMILALSSTA
-132 IVMQTLQEK
+132 IVIQTLQEK
-141 GLMRTDGGSNS
+141 ALMRTDGGADS
-152 FAVLLFQDISVI
+152 FAVLLFQDIAVI

-173 ATGGEVTE
+173 AASGTTTE
-181 HHGWLQEMPPWAQP
+181 HHGWLQTLPHWAQP
-195 LVTLGAVAL
+195 LVTLGAVVA
-204 IVIAGQFV
+204 IVVAGQFV

-298 IAARP
+298 ILAKP
-303 LLVAGLVLA
+303 LLVGVLVLGLIA
-312 LVTLKVAVLLI
+312 LKVAVI
-323 VAVIL
+323 FVIATVL
-328 KIRGSQRWLLVLALA
+328 KIRGSHRWLLALALA

-353 SMAMQQEIMDHDT
+353 SMASQQQILDAET
-366 AKVLVVVVAL
+366 SKLLVAVVAL
-376 SMAAAPLLFI
+376 SMAVTPLLFI
-386 LYERVIAPR
+386 VYERIIAPR
-395 YTAVSR
+395 YTAVSKV
-401 EEREADVIDEQA
+401 ERAPDPIDEHA

-446 HVEMLRKFGFKVFYG
+446 HVDMLRAFGFKVFYG
-461 DATRME
+461 DATRLD
-467 LLHAAGIEEA
+467 LLHAAGIEQA
-477 CMLIISLADQAKV
+477 CMLIIALADQSKV
-490 AQLVMEV
+490 ARLVTEV
-497 REKYPKLRILSRAHD
+497 REKYPKVRILVRAQD
-512 YDQRF
+512 YDHRF
-517 ELMRMGLK
+517 ELLK
-525 SEDTVHEQMHGALE
+525 LGIEAEDMVHEQMHSALV
-539 LAVRALRALGKPAY
+539 LATRALQALGKPAA
-553 AMQRAARRWQRYDE
+553 AMEEAARKWRRYDD
-567 ETMHMI
+567 ETMHLI
-573 FPVQEDMDAYASIV
+573 VPVQDDFDAYASIV
-587 RQRRIELTQLFEKDL
+587 RERRIQLTQLFEKDR
-602 AELSDHSDKGWEVA
+602 AEVA
-616 RADDERKSMG
+616 GK
-626 GAGLAET
+626 
-633 GDVMRDA
+633 

>member
-1 MHDPNFF
+1 MHAPHFF
-8 LSAFI
+8 LSAFV
-13 YLAAAVLLVPV
+13 YLSAAVLLVPV

-42 IGPFVLG
+42 IGPFALG
-49 WVGGEQGEEAMHF
+49 WVGGRQGEEAMHF

-92 LGGLQVLLTGLAV
+92 LGGLQVSLTALAAMGVAMWCGLEA
-105 TGCAMA
+105 
-111 FGLAFK
+111 K

-132 IVMQTLQEK
+132 IVIQTLQEK
-141 GLMRTDGGSNS
+141 ALMRTDGGSDS

-173 ATGGEVTE
+173 AASGAKVE
-181 HHGWLQEMPPWAQP
+181 HHGWLQELPHWAQP
-195 LVTLGAVAL
+195 IVTLGAVVA
-204 IVIAGQFV
+204 IVFAGQYI

-292 SLDFSV
+292 SLDFGV
-298 IAARP
+298 IAGKP
-303 LLVAGLVLA
+303 LLVAGLVTA
-312 LVTLKVAVLLI
+312 LILLKVV
-323 VAVIL
+323 VIYGIATLL
-328 KIRGSQRWLLVLALA
+328 KIRGSHRWLLSLALA

-353 SMAMQQEIMDHDT
+353 SMAIQQEILEAET
-366 AKVLVVVVAL
+366 ARLLVAVVAL
-376 SMAAAPLLFI
+376 SMAVTPLLFI
-386 LYERVIAPR
+386 LYERVLAPR

-401 EEREADVIDEQA
+401 EERAPDRIDEHA

-425 FLGRFMMSQGV
+425 FVGRFMMSQGV

-446 HVEMLRKFGFKVFYG
+446 HVDMLRKYGFKVFYG
-461 DATRME
+461 DATRLD
-467 LLHAAGIEEA
+467 LLHAAGIEHA
-477 CMLIISLADQAKV
+477 RLLIIALADQAKV
-490 AQLVMEV
+490 AQLIAEV
-497 REKYPKLRILSRAHD
+497 REKFPKLHIMARARD

-517 ELMRMGLK
+517 ELMSLGLEA
-525 SEDTVHEQMHGALE
+525 EDSVHEQMHSGLE

-553 AMQRAARRWQRYDE
+553 ATERAARRWRRYDE
-567 ETMHMI
+567 ETVHLLL
-573 FPVQEDMDAYASIV
+573 PVQEDDDAVASIV
-587 RQRRIELTQLFEKDL
+587 RERRIELTQLFEKDR
-602 AELSDHSDKGWEVA
+602 AELPDASDTGWEIN
-616 RADDERKSMG
+616 RAE
-626 GAGLAET
+626 EN
-633 GDVMRDA
+633 

>member
-49 WVGGEQGEEAMHF
+49 WVGGEPGEEALHF

-76 ELEPARL
+76 ELEPSRL

-92 LGGLQVLLTGLAV
+92 LGGMQVVFTALAV
-105 TGCAMA
+105 MGIAMA
-111 FGLAFK
+111 CGLDFK
-117 PALATGMILALSSTA
+117 PAIATGMILALSSTA
-132 IVMQTLQEK
+132 IVIQTLQEK
-141 GLMRTDGGSNS
+141 ALMRTDGGADS
-152 FAVLLFQDISVI
+152 FAVLLFQDIAVI

-173 ATGGEVTE
+173 AAAETTTE
-181 HHGWLQEMPPWAQP
+181 HHGWLQELPHWAQP
-195 LVTLGAVAL
+195 LVTLSAVVA

-236 IVGVALLMTQVG
+236 SVGVALLMTQVG

-298 IAARP
+298 IAAKP
-303 LLVAGLVLA
+303 LLVGVLVLG
-312 LVTLKVAVLLI
+312 LIVLKTLVLLAI
-323 VAVIL
+323 ATLL
-328 KIRGSQRWLLVLALA
+328 KIRGSHRWLLALALA

-353 SMAMQQEIMDHDT
+353 SMASQQQILEAEN
-366 AKVLVVVVAL
+366 AKLLVAVVAL
-376 SMAAAPLLFI
+376 SMAITPLLFI
-386 LYERVIAPR
+386 VYERVIAPR
-395 YTAVSR
+395 YTAVIK
-401 EEREADVIDEQA
+401 EERAPDPIDEHA

-436 KVTVLESDPD
+436 KVTVLETDPD
-446 HVEMLRKFGFKVFYG
+446 HVDMLRTFGFKVFYG
-461 DATRME
+461 DATRLD
-467 LLHAAGIEEA
+467 LLHAAGIEQA
-477 CMLIISLADQAKV
+477 CMLIIALADESKV
-490 AQLVMEV
+490 ARLVTEV
-497 REKYPKLRILSRAHD
+497 REKYPKVRILVRAKD
-512 YDQRF
+512 YGHRF
-517 ELMRMGLK
+517 ELLK
-525 SEDTVHEQMHGALE
+525 LGIEAEDMVHEQMHSALA
-539 LAVRALRALGKPAY
+539 LATRALQALGKPAT
-553 AMQRAARRWQRYDE
+553 AMEEAAHKWRRYDD
-567 ETMHMI
+567 ETMHLI
-573 FPVQEDMDAYASIV
+573 VPVQDDFDAYASIV
-587 RQRRIELTQLFEKDL
+587 RERRVQLTQLFEKDR
-602 AELSDHSDKGWEVA
+602 AEVEK
-616 RADDERKSMG
+616 
-626 GAGLAET
+626 
-633 GDVMRDA
+633 

>member
-1 MHDPNFF
+1 MHAPHFF

-13 YLAAAVLLVPV
+13 YLGAAVLLVPI

-42 IGPFVLG
+42 IGPFALG
-49 WVGGEQGEEAMHF
+49 WVGGTQGEEAMHF

-92 LGGLQVLLTGLAV
+92 LGGLQVLLTALSIMGI
-105 TGCAMA
+105 AMA
-111 FGLAFK
+111 FGLESK

-132 IVMQTLQEK
+132 IVIQTLQEK
-141 GLMRTDGGSNS
+141 ALMRTDGGADS

-173 ATGGEVTE
+173 AASGAKVV
-181 HHGWLQEMPPWAQP
+181 HHGWLQELPHWAQP
-195 LVTLGAVAL
+195 LITLGAVVV
-204 IVIAGQFV
+204 IVIGGRFI
-212 VPRGF
+212 VPRGCN
-217 AILAK
+217 ILAK

-298 IAARP
+298 IAGKP
-303 LLVAGLVLA
+303 LLVAA
-312 LVTLKVAVLLI
+312 LVVALIALKAAVMFVIATL
-323 VAVIL
+323 L
-328 KIRGSQRWLLVLALA
+328 KIRGSHRWLLSLALA

-353 SMAMQQEIMDHDT
+353 SMAIQQEILDAET
-366 AKVLVVVVAL
+366 SKLLVAVVAL
-376 SMAAAPLLFI
+376 SMAIAPLLFI
-386 LYERVIAPR
+386 IYDRLIAPR
-395 YTAVSR
+395 YTAVSKEQR
-401 EEREADVIDEQA
+401 APDRIDEHA

-425 FLGRFMMSQGV
+425 FVGRIMMSQGV

-446 HVEMLRKFGFKVFYG
+446 HVDMLRKFGFKVFYG
-461 DATRME
+461 DATRLD
-467 LLHAAGIEEA
+467 LLHAAGIEQA
-477 CMLIISLADQAKV
+477 CMLIIALADQAKV
-490 AQLVMEV
+490 AQLIADV
-497 REKYPKLRILSRAHD
+497 RERFPKLRILARAHD
-512 YDQRF
+512 YDHRV
-517 ELMRMGLK
+517 ELINLGLTA
-525 SEDTVHEQMHGALE
+525 EDTVHEQMGSAQE
-539 LAVRALRALGKPAY
+539 LAVRALRALGQPAY
-553 AMQRAARRWQRYDE
+553 ATERAARRWRRYDD
-567 ETMHMI
+567 ETFHLLI
-573 FPVQEDMDAYASIV
+573 PVHEDEDAYASIV
-587 RQRRIELTQLFEKDL
+587 RERRVELTQLFEKDL
-602 AELSDHSDKGWEVA
+602 AELPTDNDQAWEIA
-616 RADDERKSMG
+616 RAEEK
-626 GAGLAET
+626 
-633 GDVMRDA
+633 

>member
-1 MHDPNFF
+1 MHDPHFF

-13 YLAAAVLLVPV
+13 YLAAAVLLVPL

-35 YLIGGAL
+35 YLIGGAI

-49 WVGGEQGEEAMHF
+49 WVGGRQGEEAMHF

-92 LGGLQVLLTGLAV
+92 LGGLQVSLTALVVMGIAIACGLEW
-105 TGCAMA
+105 
-111 FGLAFK
+111 K

-132 IVMQTLQEK
+132 IVIQTLQEK
-141 GLMRTDGGSNS
+141 GLMRTDGGGDS

-173 ATGGEVTE
+173 AASVSKTE
-181 HHGWLQEMPPWAQP
+181 HHGWLHELPHWAQP
-195 LVTLGAVAL
+195 LVTLGAVVA
-204 IVIAGQFV
+204 IVIAGQFI

-292 SLDFSV
+292 SLDFAV

-303 LLVAGLVLA
+303 LLVTA
-312 LVTLKVAVLLI
+312 LVMALIILKA
-323 VAVIL
+323 AVIYLIATAL
-328 KIRGSQRWLLVLALA
+328 KIRGSHRWLLSLALA

-353 SMAMQQEIMDHDT
+353 SMAIQQDI
-366 AKVLVVVVAL
+366 LVEETSKLLVAVVAL

-386 LYERVIAPR
+386 IYERILAPR

-401 EEREADVIDEQA
+401 EQRAPDRIDEHA

-425 FLGRFMMSQGV
+425 FVGRFMMSQGV

-446 HVEMLRKFGFKVFYG
+446 HVDMLRKFGFKVFYG
-461 DATRME
+461 DATRLD
-467 LLHAAGIEEA
+467 LLHAAGIDHA
-477 CMLIISLADQAKV
+477 CMLIIALADQAKV
-490 AQLVMEV
+490 ARLVTEV
-497 REKYPKLRILSRAHD
+497 REKFPKLRILARAHD

-517 ELMRMGLK
+517 ELMSLGLAA
-525 SEDTVHEQMHGALE
+525 EDAVHEQMGSAQE

-553 AMQRAARRWQRYDE
+553 ATERAARRWKRYDE
-567 ETMHMI
+567 ETVHLLV
-573 FPVQEDMDAYASIV
+573 PVHEDEDAYANIV
-587 RQRRIELTQLFEKDL
+587 RQRRIELTQLFQKDL
-602 AELSDHSDKGWEVA
+602 AELPHANDSAWEID
-616 RADDERKSMG
+616 RANE
-626 GAGLAET
+626 A
-633 GDVMRDA
+633 

>member
-1 MHDPNFF
+1 MHDPHFF

-13 YLAAAVLLVPV
+13 YLAAAVLMVPL

-49 WVGGEQGEEAMHF
+49 WVGGSQGEEAMHF

-76 ELEPARL
+76 ELEPSRL

-92 LGGLQVLLTGLAV
+92 LGGMQVVFTALAV
-105 TGCAMA
+105 MSIALAC
-111 FGLAFK
+111 GLGFK
-117 PALATGMILALSSTA
+117 PAIATGMILALSSTA
-132 IVMQTLQEK
+132 IVIQTLQEK
-141 GLMRTDGGSNS
+141 ALMRTDGGADS
-152 FAVLLFQDISVI
+152 FAVLLFQDIAVI

-173 ATGGEVTE
+173 AASGTTTE
-181 HHGWLQEMPPWAQP
+181 HHGWLQELPHWAQP
-195 LVTLGAVAL
+195 LVTLGAVVA

-292 SLDFSV
+292 SLDFGV

-303 LLVAGLVLA
+303 LTIALLVAGLIA
-312 LVTLKVAVLLI
+312 LKAVVMLLI
-323 VAVIL
+323 ATAL
-328 KIRGSQRWLLVLALA
+328 KIRGSHRWLLALALA

-353 SMAMQQEIMDHDT
+353 SMAMQQRILDAEIS
-366 AKVLVVVVAL
+366 KLLVAVVAL
-376 SMAAAPLLFI
+376 SMAVTPLLFV
-386 LYERVIAPR
+386 LYEKIIAPR
-395 YTAVSR
+395 YTAVVVEKR
-401 EEREADVIDEQA
+401 APDTIDEHA
-413 PVILAGFGRFGN
+413 PVIMAGFGRFGN
-425 FLGRFMMSQGV
+425 FVGRFMMSQDI

-446 HVEMLRKFGFKVFYG
+446 HVDMLRTFGFKVFYG
-461 DATRME
+461 DATRLD
-467 LLHAAGIEEA
+467 LLHAAGIEQA
-477 CMLIISLADQAKV
+477 CMLIISLADRAKV
-490 AQLVMEV
+490 AQLVAEV
-497 REKYPKLRILSRAHD
+497 RQKFPDVRILARAHD
-512 YDQRF
+512 YDQRH
-517 ELMRMGLK
+517 ELIRLGLR
-525 SEDTVHEQMHGALE
+525 SEDVVHEQMHSALE
-539 LAVRALRALGKPAY
+539 LGLKALRVLGKPGE
-553 AMQRAARRWQRYDE
+553 AMEEAKRRWKAYDE
-567 ETMHMI
+567 ETFHLLI
-573 FPVQEDMDAYASIV
+573 PVQDDDDAYASIV
-587 RQRRIELTQLFEKDL
+587 RERRIQLTQLFEKDR
-602 AELSDHSDKGWEVA
+602 AEMEK
-616 RADDERKSMG
+616 
-626 GAGLAET
+626 
-633 GDVMRDA
+633 

>member
-49 WVGGEQGEEAMHF
+49 WVGGAQGEEALHF

-76 ELEPARL
+76 ELEPSRL

-92 LGGLQVLLTGLAV
+92 LGGMQVVFTALAV
-105 TGCAMA
+105 MGIAMA
-111 FGLAFK
+111 CGLDFK
-117 PALATGMILALSSTA
+117 PAIATGMILALSSTA
-132 IVMQTLQEK
+132 IVIQTLQEK
-141 GLMRTDGGSNS
+141 ALMRTDGGADS
-152 FAVLLFQDISVI
+152 FAVLLFQDIAVI

-173 ATGGEVTE
+173 AAAETTTE
-181 HHGWLQEMPPWAQP
+181 HHGWLQELPHWAQP
-195 LVTLGAVAL
+195 LVTLSAVVA

-298 IAARP
+298 IAAKP
-303 LLVAGLVLA
+303 LLVGVLVLG
-312 LVTLKVAVLLI
+312 LIVLKTLVLLAI
-323 VAVIL
+323 ATLL
-328 KIRGSQRWLLVLALA
+328 KIRGSHRWLLALALA

-353 SMAMQQEIMDHDT
+353 SMASQQQILEAEN
-366 AKVLVVVVAL
+366 AKLLVAVVAL
-376 SMAAAPLLFI
+376 SMAITPLLFI
-386 LYERVIAPR
+386 VYERVIAPR
-395 YTAVSR
+395 YTAVIK
-401 EEREADVIDEQA
+401 EERAPDPIDEHA

-436 KVTVLESDPD
+436 KVTVLETDPD
-446 HVEMLRKFGFKVFYG
+446 HVDMLRTFGFKVFYG
-461 DATRME
+461 DATRLD
-467 LLHAAGIEEA
+467 LLHAAGIEQA
-477 CMLIISLADQAKV
+477 CMLIIALADESKV
-490 AQLVMEV
+490 ARLVTEV
-497 REKYPKLRILSRAHD
+497 REKYPKVRILVRAKD
-512 YDQRF
+512 YGHRF
-517 ELMRMGLK
+517 ELLK
-525 SEDTVHEQMHGALE
+525 LGIEAEDMVHEQMHSALA
-539 LAVRALRALGKPAY
+539 LATRALQVLGKPAA
-553 AMQRAARRWQRYDE
+553 AMEEAARKWRRYDD
-567 ETMHMI
+567 ETMHLI
-573 FPVQEDMDAYASIV
+573 VPVQDDFDAYASIV
-587 RQRRIELTQLFEKDL
+587 RERRIQLTQLFEKDR
-602 AELSDHSDKGWEVA
+602 AEVEK
-616 RADDERKSMG
+616 
-626 GAGLAET
+626 
-633 GDVMRDA
+633 

>member
-1 MHDPNFF
+1 MHASHFF
-8 LSAFI
+8 ISAFI
-13 YLAAAVLLVPV
+13 YLGAAVLLVPI

-42 IGPFVLG
+42 IGPFALG
-49 WVGGEQGEEAMHF
+49 WVGGAQGEEAMHF

-92 LGGLQVLLTGLAV
+92 LGGMQVVFTALAV
-105 TGCAMA
+105 IGIAIAC
-111 FGLAFK
+111 GLGTR
-117 PALATGMILALSSTA
+117 PAIATGMILALSSTA
-132 IVMQTLQEK
+132 IVIQTLQEK
-141 GLMRTDGGSNS
+141 ALMRTDGGSDS

-173 ATGGEVTE
+173 AASGAKVE
-181 HHGWLQEMPPWAQP
+181 HHGWLQQLPHWAQP
-195 LVTLGAVAL
+195 LITLGAVVA
-204 IVIAGQFV
+204 IVIGGRFF

-217 AILAK
+217 TILAK

-298 IAARP
+298 IAGKP
-303 LLVAGLVLA
+303 LLITA
-312 LVTLKVAVLLI
+312 LVFALVALKAAVMFLIATL
-323 VAVIL
+323 L
-328 KIRGSQRWLLVLALA
+328 KIRGSHRWLLSLALA

-353 SMAMQQEIMDHDT
+353 SMAIQQDILDAGT
-366 AKVLVVVVAL
+366 AKLLVAVVAL
-376 SMAAAPLLFI
+376 SMAIAPLLFI
-386 LYERVIAPR
+386 IYERIIAPR
-395 YTAVSR
+395 YTAVSKEHR
-401 EEREADVIDEQA
+401 AADRIDEHA

-425 FLGRFMMSQGV
+425 FVGRIMMSQGV

-446 HVEMLRKFGFKVFYG
+446 HVDMLRKFGFKVFYG
-461 DATRME
+461 DATRLD
-467 LLHAAGIEEA
+467 LLHAAGIEQA
-477 CMLIISLADQAKV
+477 CMLIIALADQAKV
-490 AQLVMEV
+490 AQLIADV
-497 REKYPKLRILSRAHD
+497 REKFPKLRILARAHD
-512 YDQRF
+512 YDHRV
-517 ELMRMGLK
+517 ELIRLGLTA
-525 SEDTVHEQMHGALE
+525 EDAVHEQMGSAQE

-553 AMQRAARRWQRYDE
+553 ATERAARRWRRYDD
-567 ETMHMI
+567 ETFHLLI
-573 FPVQEDMDAYASIV
+573 PVNDDEDAYASIV
-587 RQRRIELTQLFEKDL
+587 RERRVELTQLFERDI
-602 AELSDHSDKGWEVA
+602 AELPTDDDQAWEIG
-616 RADDERKSMG
+616 RAE
-626 GAGLAET
+626 ET
-633 GDVMRDA
+633 

>member
-1 MHDPNFF
+1 MHAPHLF

-13 YLAAAVLLVPV
+13 YLSAAVLLVPV

-49 WVGGEQGEEAMHF
+49 WVGGRQGEEAMHF

-92 LGGLQVLLTGLAV
+92 LGGLQVSLTALATMGVAMWCGLEARP
-105 TGCAMA
+105 AM
-111 FGLAFK
+111 
-117 PALATGMILALSSTA
+117 ATGMILALSSTA
-132 IVMQTLQEK
+132 IVIQTLQEK
-141 GLMRTDGGSNS
+141 ALMRTDGGTDS

-173 ATGGEVTE
+173 AASGAKVE
-181 HHGWLQEMPPWAQP
+181 HHGWLQELPHWAQP
-195 LVTLGAVAL
+195 IVTLGAVVA
-204 IVIAGQFV
+204 IVFAGQFI

-217 AILAK
+217 TILAK

-292 SLDFSV
+292 SLDFGV
-298 IAARP
+298 IAGKP
-303 LLVAGLVLA
+303 LLVSGLVAA
-312 LVTLKVAVLLI
+312 LIVLKVVVMYSIATL
-323 VAVIL
+323 L
-328 KIRGSQRWLLVLALA
+328 KIRGSHRWLLSLALA

-353 SMAMQQEIMDHDT
+353 SMAIQQEILEAET
-366 AKVLVVVVAL
+366 SRLLVAVVAL
-376 SMAAAPLLFI
+376 SMAVTPLLFI
-386 LYERVIAPR
+386 LYERVLAPR

-401 EEREADVIDEQA
+401 EERAPDRIDEHA

-425 FLGRFMMSQGV
+425 FVGRFMMSQGV

-446 HVEMLRKFGFKVFYG
+446 HVDMLRKYGFKVFYG
-461 DATRME
+461 DATRLD
-467 LLHAAGIEEA
+467 LLHAAGIEHA
-477 CMLIISLADQAKV
+477 RMLIIALADQAKV
-490 AQLVMEV
+490 AQLITEV
-497 REKYPKLRILSRAHD
+497 REKFPKLQIMARARN

-517 ELMRMGLK
+517 ELMSLGLE
-525 SEDTVHEQMHGALE
+525 SEDTVHEQMHSALE
-539 LAVRALRALGKPAY
+539 LAVRALRTLGKPAY
-553 AMQRAARRWQRYDE
+553 ATERAARRWRRYDE
-567 ETMHMI
+567 ETVHLLL
-573 FPVQEDMDAYASIV
+573 PVQEDDDAVASIV
-587 RQRRIELTQLFEKDL
+587 RERRIELTQLFEKDR
-602 AELSDHSDKGWEVA
+602 AEQPDANDSGWEIS
-616 RADDERKSMG
+616 RAEER
-626 GAGLAET
+626 
-633 GDVMRDA
+633 

>member
-1 MHDPNFF
+1 MHAPHFF
-8 LSAFI
+8 LSAFV
-13 YLAAAVLLVPV
+13 YLSAAVLLVPV

-42 IGPFVLG
+42 IGPFALG
-49 WVGGEQGEEAMHF
+49 WVGGRQGEEAMHF

-92 LGGLQVLLTGLAV
+92 LGGLQVSLTALA
-105 TGCAMA
+105 AMGVA
-111 FGLAFK
+111 MWCELEAK

-132 IVMQTLQEK
+132 IVIQTLQEK
-141 GLMRTDGGSNS
+141 ALMRTDGGSDS

-173 ATGGEVTE
+173 AASGAKVE
-181 HHGWLQEMPPWAQP
+181 HHGWLQELPHWAQP
-195 LVTLGAVAL
+195 IVTLGAVVA
-204 IVIAGQFV
+204 IVFAGQYI

-292 SLDFSV
+292 SLDFGV
-298 IAARP
+298 IAGKP
-303 LLVAGLVLA
+303 LLVAGLVTA
-312 LVTLKVAVLLI
+312 LILLKVV
-323 VAVIL
+323 VIYGIATLL
-328 KIRGSQRWLLVLALA
+328 KIRGSHRWLLSLALA

-353 SMAMQQEIMDHDT
+353 SMAIQQEILEAET
-366 AKVLVVVVAL
+366 ARLLVAVVAL
-376 SMAAAPLLFI
+376 SMAVTPLLFI
-386 LYERVIAPR
+386 LYERVLAPR

-401 EEREADVIDEQA
+401 EERAPDRIDEHA

-425 FLGRFMMSQGV
+425 FVGRFMMSQGV

-446 HVEMLRKFGFKVFYG
+446 HVDMLRKYGFKVFYG
-461 DATRME
+461 DATRLD
-467 LLHAAGIEEA
+467 LLHAAGIEHA
-477 CMLIISLADQAKV
+477 RLLIIALADQAKV
-490 AQLVMEV
+490 AQLIAEV
-497 REKYPKLRILSRAHD
+497 REKFPKLHIMARARD

-517 ELMRMGLK
+517 ELMSLGLEA
-525 SEDTVHEQMHGALE
+525 EDSVHEQMHSGLE

-553 AMQRAARRWQRYDE
+553 ATERAARRWRRYDE
-567 ETMHMI
+567 ETVHLLL
-573 FPVQEDMDAYASIV
+573 PVQEDDDAVASIV
-587 RQRRIELTQLFEKDL
+587 RERRIELTQLFEKDR
-602 AELSDHSDKGWEVA
+602 AELPDASDTGWEIN
-616 RADDERKSMG
+616 RAE
-626 GAGLAET
+626 EN
-633 GDVMRDA
+633 

>member
-49 WVGGEQGEEAMHF
+49 WVGGAQGEEALHF

-76 ELEPARL
+76 ELEPSRL

-92 LGGLQVLLTGLAV
+92 LGGMQVVFTALAV
-105 TGCAMA
+105 MGIALAC
-111 FGLAFK
+111 GLEYK
-117 PALATGMILALSSTA
+117 PAIATGMILALSSTA
-132 IVMQTLQEK
+132 IVIQTLQEK
-141 GLMRTDGGSNS
+141 ALMRTDGGADS
-152 FAVLLFQDISVI
+152 FAVLLFQDIAVI

-173 ATGGEVTE
+173 ATSGTTTE
-181 HHGWLQEMPPWAQP
+181 HHGWLQELPHWAQP
-195 LVTLGAVAL
+195 LVTLGAVVA

-298 IAARP
+298 IAAKP
-303 LLVAGLVLA
+303 LLVAVLVL
-312 LVTLKVAVLLI
+312 TLI
-323 VAVIL
+323 VLKTVVMFVIATVL
-328 KIRGSQRWLLVLALA
+328 KIRGSHRWLLALALA

-353 SMAMQQEIMDHDT
+353 SMASQQQILDAEN
-366 AKVLVVVVAL
+366 AKLLVAVVAL
-376 SMAAAPLLFI
+376 SMAVTPLLFI

-395 YTAVSR
+395 YTAVSK
-401 EEREADVIDEQA
+401 EERAPDTIDEHA

-446 HVEMLRKFGFKVFYG
+446 HVDMLRAFGFKVFYG
-461 DATRME
+461 DATRLD
-467 LLHAAGIEEA
+467 LLHAAGIEQA
-477 CMLIISLADQAKV
+477 CMLIIALADESKV
-490 AQLVMEV
+490 ARLVTEV
-497 REKYPKLRILSRAHD
+497 REKYPKVRILVRAKD
-512 YDQRF
+512 YDHRF
-517 ELMRMGLK
+517 ELLK
-525 SEDTVHEQMHGALE
+525 LGIEAEDMVHEQMHSALV
-539 LAVRALRALGKPAY
+539 LATRALQALGKPAA
-553 AMQRAARRWQRYDE
+553 AMEEAARKWRRYDD
-567 ETMHMI
+567 ETMHLI
-573 FPVQEDMDAYASIV
+573 VPVQDDFDAYASIV
-587 RQRRIELTQLFEKDL
+587 RERRIQLTQLFEKDR
-602 AELSDHSDKGWEVA
+602 AEA
-616 RADDERKSMG
+616 
-626 GAGLAET
+626 AEK
-633 GDVMRDA
+633 